1 MRPVILDLCVR
12 QTNVSL
18 IPADDEVPVTA
29 IRSSSYMTHTNV
41 LVIRAGQ
48 AKTVIK
54 ISVPVSIRYLKFLT
68 PDCRISMLNLFPW
81 LSAVNYNVHNMYL
94 EKQTMM
100 ATKIN
105 FKGIMISLV
114 QTVSSMR
121 LLIHASQG
129 YWSILCMCKS
139 FIGIKIKFYAVKLI
153 LLTNPYLMLEKLTG
167 CRSCSPHPVDYWV
180 YWVHWRKVVASM
192 V

>member
-54 ISVPVSIRYLKFLT
+54 ISVPVSIRYLKF
-68 PDCRISMLNLFPW
+68 
-81 LSAVNYNVHNMYL
+81 
-94 EKQTMM
+94 
-100 ATKIN
+100 
-105 FKGIMISLV
+105 
-114 QTVSSMR
+114 
-121 LLIHASQG
+121 
-129 YWSILCMCKS
+129 
-139 FIGIKIKFYAVKLI
+139 
-153 LLTNPYLMLEKLTG
+153 
-167 CRSCSPHPVDYWV
+167 
-180 YWVHWRKVVASM
+180 
-192 V
+192 